1 MLRVRVGCTTGPAL
15 RNTSF
20 DTAELYSIVG
30 YLEAADGTLTFFY
43 NASPWTHGQNTAAS
57 HDPTQPGGVVW
68 GSNHGIAA
76 VRYRRHGFVSVD
88 APPVFSHETN
98 RSSLPRF
105 TTKPLPLPTGCRSLQ
120 IRANIETSGPGSVYI
135 GVPSEGYDL
144 ASARPIDGNSL
155 HRLASWGGDAVCEV
169 GSGMRSGSD
178 HTGPYCTQCS
188 YELPGGV
195 CGGVFPTPL
204 PCNTTED
211 CRVVDNGTC
220 HGKRSVCAKGVC
232 SESASGGS
240 VWCRS
245 ANQ

>member
-1 MLRVRVGCTTGPAL
+1 M
-15 RNTSF
+15 
-20 DTAELYSIVG
+20 
-30 YLEAADGTLTFFY
+30 
-43 NASPWTHGQNTAAS
+43 
-57 HDPTQPGGVVW
+57 
-68 GSNHGIAA
+68 
-76 VRYRRHGFVSVD
+76 RYRRHGFVSVD
-88 APPVFSHETN
+88 APPLFNREAN

-105 TTKPLPLPTGCRSLQ
+105 TTKPLPLPAGCRSLQ

-135 GVPSEGYDL
+135 GVPAVEGYDL
-144 ASARPIDGNSL
+144 ESARPIDGNSL

-204 PCNTTED
+204 PCSTTAD

-220 HGKRSVCAKGVC
+220 HGKRSVCANGVC
-232 SESASGGS
+232 SESASGAGG